1 MKKIVLRSLA
11 ASTLALSGAAVAQDM
26 DKKVTVG
33 GNIQMNLNTSNSADP
48 DTPNF
53 NADKSRLKVKVA
65 GGIASAEVEVELN
78 GNKLKKENATAGSL
92 ASSKEETNTV
102 SIRRANLNLDVLTL
116 KSGSNTFTT
125 TLSMGGIRIGG
136 ADLTAADVTW
146 APQGYSR
153 QDGAYLKE
161 TLALGKMA
169 DVELG
174 LGIFNNV
181 NTFIADSGAV
191 WNPDATNQVKQ
202 SNWFSSSWNKSM
214 GIAAHVAATVNVDD
228 NQSIGAKF
236 YYGSQNKAP
245 SNISVAAATTGAPI
259 MSAARDVS
267 HMEASV
273 IYNHAG
279 IFGNKGVLSTNGAGF
294 WYEIDDAKGSMT
306 ATAPGTSE
314 SDFTYGSAGTDTKK
328 STLMGFGVAGDTGS
342 YLTGMLQK
350 GDRLT
355 YAVSYATLKMTDGA
369 TAGNSY
375 NDNQMA
381 FSVGYAVS
389 TFEIAFNLENVKSD
403 KKVFA
408 DNGKTANP
416 KDTMMRSYLTMAY
429 QF

>member
-1 MKKIVLRSLA
+1 VKKIVLRSLA

-33 GNIQMNLNTSNSADP
+33 GNFQLNMNTSDSARSNTFRANETTSAP
-48 DTPNF
+48 DF
-53 NADKSRLKVKVA
+53 GIDKARVKTKVA
-65 GGIASAEVEVELN
+65 GGIASGEAEIDFK
-78 GNKLKKENATAGSL
+78 GGSTFSL
-92 ASSKEETNTV
+92 
-102 SIRRANLNLDVLTL
+102 RRAQLNLDALTL
-116 KSGSNTFTT
+116 KSGDNTFTT

-136 ADLTAADVTW
+136 ADLTAADITW

-169 DVELG
+169 NIELG
-174 LGIFNNV
+174 AGLFNTI
-181 NTFIADSGAV
+181 NTFVLGAASS
-191 WNPDATNQVKQ
+191 PATSVGAT
-202 SNWFSSSWNKSM
+202 SWNDANTVNSVKGKGLGM
-214 GIAAHVAATVNVDD
+214 AAHVAATVNVDD

-236 YYGSQNKAP
+236 YYGAQEKVKTAETT
-245 SNISVAAATTGAPI
+245 AT
-259 MSAARDVS
+259 ARDLS

-273 IYNHAG
+273 VYNHAG
-279 IFGNKGVLSTNGAGF
+279 IFGSKGVLSTNGVSF
-294 WYEIDDAKGSMT
+294 WYEADELKGGMAIT
-306 ATAPGTSE
+306 AADTDKSEAIFAPAG
-314 SDFTYGSAGTDTKK
+314 SDTVK

-355 YAVSYATLKMTDGA
+355 YAVSYAMNKGTYGA
-369 TAGNSY
+369 AAAT
-375 NDNQMA
+375 NDYDKKQMA

-389 TFEIAFNLENVKSD
+389 SFELAFNLEHVKAD

-408 DNGKTANP
+408 DNGKTADANK
-416 KDTMMRSYLTMAY
+416 KDTMMKSYLTMAY